1 MRLVSHETSAAIPLT
16 TRMSGK
22 GAAPECHVSPRVPS
36 LSALSSQL
44 PRSVPL
50 SIETSVFDAARACHP
65 EPYTRGRDTCW
76 SGEAKKGGVGRSTSE
91 CHEGPGATV
100 AQDPEPPP
108 ESVAHLREPRWKH
121 ELDLHRSPPK
131 RGGKRVARDQSAR
144 RQDQLA
150 LTWAFSARR
159 EGFEPPTARSVGGC
173 SPSIR

>member
-65 EPYTRGRDTCW
+65 SLT
-76 SGEAKKGGVGRSTSE
+76 
-91 CHEGPGATV
+91 PGAEIHAGRVKRRRVESADQPANVTK
-100 AQDPEPPP
+100 DPEPLSPRTRSRHP
-108 ESVAHLREPRWKH
+108 KVTPTCGSHGGSMNWTCTDRPLR
-121 ELDLHRSPPK
+121 
-131 RGGKRVARDQSAR
+131 GVARGWQEIN
-144 RQDQLA
+144 QPGTKTKLV